1 MSQLFLL
8 WEPKKFKMT
17 ARGPQN
23 GQQGLEGCFGHS
35 RQLSQ
40 NKFLFGEA
48 ALLEKVVTKK
58 SGGEEW

>member
-1 MSQLFLL
+1 
-8 WEPKKFKMT
+8 MT